1 MSGPASD
8 VAPGAEANLTA
19 ADVSLEVDLGKLKLR
34 NPVLA
39 ASGAYGYGAE
49 YTDFIE
55 NATIGGFVT
64 KSVTPEAKRGNPHP
78 RCAETPSGM
87 LNSIGLENLG
97 IDHFL
102 EHEWPEVK
110 KEPCT
115 PILSVAAYSIE
126 DYARMVAKVEKA
138 GGADA
143 IELNLSCPNV
153 KEGGRTFGGNPEAVE
168 EILSRCREETDTFLL
183 AKLTPN
189 ADVVAIAQGAEAGGA
204 DGLTLI
210 NTLLGMGIDVER
222 RTPLLAMGMGGL
234 SGPAVKPVA
243 LAMTWQ
249 VRRVTRAAHHR
260 HGRHLELER
269 RRRVLAR
276 RRERRPG
283 RNGALCESPGPQ
295 RNDPRPRRLLRAP
308 RLPLGGRSVRGAALR
323 RPDRGRKEQVT
334 AGLAGPGSKLAAKD
348 RVAVAF
354 DVETMDAA
362 LEMRDRLG
370 GALGLAKIGSALFV
384 KEGMPLVRAFRD
396 SGAKVF
402 LDLKFH
408 DIPSVV
414 GKAVEKAVAEEVDYL
429 TVHAAGGAKM
439 IEQAAAAAEAGV
451 TKVLAVTVL
460 TSLDLEGWRAA
471 APGEESIESA
481 VRRLGANAVAA
492 GAHGARRLGARSRAA
507 ARGRRRELHG
517 GDAGDPPAGHGGA
530 GPVAHDVAG
539 RGGARGLGHPGGRAR
554 RDEGGGSGDGGSA
567 RCRPHS
573 RRRPHERGRSA
584 TTR

>member
-1 MSGPASD
+1 MSGPASG

-19 ADVSLEVDLGKLKLR
+19 QDVSLEVDLGKLKLR

-126 DYARMVAKVEKA
+126 DYARMVAKVEAA

-153 KEGGRTFGGNPEAVE
+153 KEGGRTFGGNPDAVE

-249 VRRVTRAAHHR
+249 VRRVT
-260 HGRHLELER
+260 
-269 RRRVLAR
+269 
-276 RRERRPG
+276 
-283 RNGALCESPGPQ
+283 ALPIIGM
-295 RNDPRPRRLLRAP
+295 
-308 RLPLGGRSVRGAALR
+308 GGISNW
-323 RPDRGRKEQVT
+323 
-334 AGLAGPGSKLAAKD
+334 KD
-348 RVAVAF
+348 
-354 DVETMDAA
+354 
-362 LEMRDRLG
+362 
-370 GALGLAKIGSALFV
+370 
-384 KEGMPLVRAFRD
+384 
-396 SGAKVF
+396 
-402 LDLKFH
+402 
-408 DIPSVV
+408 
-414 GKAVEKAVAEEVDYL
+414 AVEFL
-429 TVHAAGGAKM
+429 
-439 IEQAAAAAEAGV
+439 
-451 TKVLAVTVL
+451 LA
-460 TSLDLEGWRAA
+460 
-471 APGEESIESA
+471 
-481 VRRLGANAVAA
+481 GANAVQVGTALFA
-492 GAHGARRLGARSRAA
+492 NPLVLNETIHGIADYCARHGFRSVEEVRGALR
-507 ARGRRRELHG
+507 
-517 GDAGDPPAGHGGA
+517 
-530 GPVAHDVAG
+530 
-539 RGGARGLGHPGGRAR
+539 
-554 RDEGGGSGDGGSA
+554 SGDRIEEGKSK
-567 RCRPHS
+567 
-573 RRRPHERGRSA
+573 
-584 TTR
+584 